1 MPRSKNAI
9 QEFIDKLAPEFESVK
24 HEAEKLLDAHR
35 DDVIAAY
42 VHAGDGYLDKDA
54 LIESA
59 EAYYE
64 KRHTTI

>member
-1 MPRSKNAI
+1 MRYSNAI
-9 QEFIDKLAPEFESVK
+9 EKFIKDLPPEFAALK
-24 HEAEKLLDAHR
+24 PRAEKLLDAHR
-35 DDVIAAY
+35 EDVIAAY

>member
-1 MPRSKNAI
+1 MRYTNAI
-9 QEFIDKLAPEFESVK
+9 EKFITDLPPEFAALK
-24 HEAEKLLDAHR
+24 PRAEKLLDAHR